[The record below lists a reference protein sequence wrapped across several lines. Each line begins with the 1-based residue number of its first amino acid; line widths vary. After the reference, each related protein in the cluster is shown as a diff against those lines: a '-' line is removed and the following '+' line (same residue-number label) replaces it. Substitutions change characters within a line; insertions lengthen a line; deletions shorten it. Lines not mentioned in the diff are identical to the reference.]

1 VLPSQKDAVSP
12 ESATLVSG
20 VTGRPS
26 IWNCILTPSI
36 AARSADAGAAPVPSF
51 DSGVPFAVLG
61 LTISSVVGF
70 PPPCERY
77 HRRDM
82 AEAMNRVARVE
93 LVLNQT
99 GDWDVAVTN
108 EIASEHGRGSQ
119 IHGENAGNKLRPA
132 LDVAR
137 KLALDLEIDDIV
149 AQMRADSAKAVMPKE
164 RLFQCSCLKCFDLRR
179 RPATHY

>member
-1 VLPSQKDAVSP
+1 
-12 ESATLVSG
+12 
-20 VTGRPS
+20 
-26 IWNCILTPSI
+26 
-36 AARSADAGAAPVPSF
+36 
-51 DSGVPFAVLG
+51 
-61 LTISSVVGF
+61 
-70 PPPCERY
+70 
-77 HRRDM
+77 M

-108 EIASEHGRGSQ
+108 EIVSEHGRGSQ

-149 AQMRADSAKAVMPKE
+149 AQMRADSAKAPARADEIVCYPLKPLPSEESNAEPEPQVGGGPPK
-164 RLFQCSCLKCFDLRR
+164 D
-179 RPATHY
+179 PA